1 MGHAASNEQLEAEPD
16 IGPKAQMGLIVFMIL
31 FVIFCIV
38 NFVGL
43 YAYFLWEVDRAKET
57 NQRLYPLIEFSEHEK
72 ASAPVLAG
80 EKGTSIDKASQLII
94 EKYKK

>member
-1 MGHAASNEQLEAEPD
+1 MGHATSNEHLEAEPD
-16 IGPKAQMGLIVFMIL
+16 LGIKGQMGLIVFMFL
-31 FVIFCIV
+31 FVIFCVV

-43 YAYFLWEVDRAKET
+43 YAYFLWEVDRAKEV
-57 NQRLYPLIEFSEHEK
+57 NQRTYELSEFADHEK
-72 ASAPVLAG
+72 AAAPALAG

>member
-1 MGHAASNEQLEAEPD
+1 MGHAASNEHLEAEPD
-16 IGPKAQMGLIVFMIL
+16 LGPKGQMGLMIFMFL

-57 NQRLYPLIEFSEHEK
+57 NQRLYPLTEFVEHEK

-80 EKGTSIDKASQLII
+80 EKGTSIDKAQQIII
-94 EKYKK
+94 EKYKN